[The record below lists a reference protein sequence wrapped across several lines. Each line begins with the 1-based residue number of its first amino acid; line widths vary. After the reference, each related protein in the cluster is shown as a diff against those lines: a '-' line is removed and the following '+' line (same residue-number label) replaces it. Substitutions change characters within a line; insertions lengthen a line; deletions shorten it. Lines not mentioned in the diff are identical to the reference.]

1 MNYLK
6 MSTIVDQNIQRH
18 PEQPV
23 QKKVPDG
30 NAMF

>member
-6 MSTIVDQNIQRH
+6 MSTIVDQNIHR

-23 QKKVPDG
+23 QISVPDG
-30 NAMF
+30 KVLF